1 MNKTALEVFQS
12 FGQGLMSGTDSW
24 KGVVAENVTFTGP
37 VDHVKGLDEF
47 AKLNEEFMPMIRGNE
62 MKQVVASDNCVV
74 TQLLM
79 DIAMPS
85 GKVITLD
92 MSEWYEIKDGKIQ
105 SIKIYYDAEEFRK
118 EMAMP
123 NN

>member
-1 MNKTALEVFQS
+1 MMKKSPMEVFQA

-24 KGVVAENVTFTGP
+24 KEVVAEDILFTGP
-37 VDHVKGLDEF
+37 VDQVKGLDAF
-47 AKLNEEFMPMIRGNE
+47 TKLNEGFMPMIRGNE
-62 MKQVVASDNCVV
+62 MKQAVESGNFVI

-85 GKVITLD
+85 GKLITLD
-92 MSEWYEIKDGKIQ
+92 MNEWYEIENDKIK

-118 EMAMP
+118 EMAIKS
-123 NN
+123 